1 MTHSNIETL
10 DASNL
15 YCPEPIMLLHEK
27 MDALEAGNSLRL
39 ICTDPTA
46 QRDVKRFCQ
55 FLGHRLVSLD
65 VSEQEQQTQWQ
76 FVIQKAAGE
85 S

>member
-1 MTHSNIETL
+1 MEHPDIETL
-10 DASNL
+10 DASDL

-27 MDALEAGNSLRL
+27 IDALEAGNSVRL

-55 FLGHRLVSLD
+55 FLGHKLVSCEI
-65 VSEQEQQTQWQ
+65 SEQEQQSQWQ
-76 FVIQKAAGE
+76 FVIQKGE
-85 S
+85 GKS

>member
-1 MTHSNIETL
+1 MTHSDIEIL
-10 DASNL
+10 DATGL

-27 MDALEAGNSLRL
+27 IDALKAGSSLRL

-55 FLGHRLVSLD
+55 FLGHKLVSCET
-65 VSEQEQQTQWQ
+65 SEQGQQTQWH
-76 FVIQKAAGE
+76 FVIQKVAGDR
-85 S
+85 